1 MAINPKKSACMRF
14 GPKYRNVCANVV
26 ASRSVINWITSCRYL
41 GVYLES
47 SVKFKCS
54 FGKNKASFYQ
64 AFNNIFGKIGRNA
77 SEEVLFS
84 LIKSKC
90 LPVLLYGTEVCPMNS
105 ADRQSLQFTVNKI
118 LLKIF
123 GAMSKDTYSE
133 VSKYFGIDPLE
144 EVIGVRR
151 NKFLKRYC
159 ATCRQLLTPS
169 D

>member
-1 MAINPKKSACMRF
+1 MRF

-26 ASRSVINWITSCRYL
+26 ASRSVINWMTSCRYL

-144 EVIGVRR
+144 EVIDVRR

>member
-1 MAINPKKSACMRF
+1 M
-14 GPKYRNVCANVV
+14 
-26 ASRSVINWITSCRYL
+26 
-41 GVYLES
+41 
-47 SVKFKCS
+47 
-54 FGKNKASFYQ
+54 
-64 AFNNIFGKIGRNA
+64 KIGRNA

-133 VSKYFGIDPLE
+133 VNKYFGIEPLE

-151 NKFLKRYC
+151 DTFLKRYF
-159 ATCRQLLTPS
+159 ATDNYLNRLIDS
-169 D
+169 DYNARH